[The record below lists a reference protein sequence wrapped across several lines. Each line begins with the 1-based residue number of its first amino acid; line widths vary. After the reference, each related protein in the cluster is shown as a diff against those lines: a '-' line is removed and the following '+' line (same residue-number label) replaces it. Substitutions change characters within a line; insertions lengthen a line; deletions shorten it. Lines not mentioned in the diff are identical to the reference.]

1 MLCTV
6 SDAAF
11 VFFCSIDATHNDG
24 LGRMVNDE
32 CRKPNA
38 VMKKKIF
45 SKKLT
50 LCLFALRDICIGE
63 EIRYDYGPDDG
74 RMHWR
79 SVQLKKINKTS
90 KDANAVTAI
99 EHEAVAYVPCDKADK
114 FRYLHIA
121 NAFSHHLDHSHN
133 ECESTLVTDAAAFVE
148 PACVDH
154 EAVPYV
160 PFDKAEVAVD
170 THTVAPLVECES
182 TLVTDTA
189 AAFVEP
195 ACVDHEAVP
204 YVPFDKAEVAVDTD
218 TVAPFLKFEDENSC
232 FRPCFVQFE
241 SAPSVDLHGNIRSGI
256 FTAVHTRRK
265 PTREALRYCECCDTQ
280 YTDLSKHLRSFRH
293 RMFVI
298 TDSNYTK
305 LDSLIGE
312 IHCESSSVC
321 DSRANCSEERQS
333 ENAFLETAAKIVKL
347 VDYSDSDMS
356 SSVVHSV
363 VRWFN
368 VFFYF

>member
-1 MLCTV
+1 
-6 SDAAF
+6 
-11 VFFCSIDATHNDG
+11 
-24 LGRMVNDE
+24 MVNDE
-32 CRKPNA
+32 YRKPNA

-79 SVQLKKINKTS
+79 YVLNKPVQLKKINKTS

-99 EHEAVAYVPCDKADK
+99 EHKAVAYVPCDKADK

-133 ECESTLVTDAAAFVE
+133 
-148 PACVDH
+148 
-154 EAVPYV
+154 
-160 PFDKAEVAVD
+160 
-170 THTVAPLVECES
+170 ECES